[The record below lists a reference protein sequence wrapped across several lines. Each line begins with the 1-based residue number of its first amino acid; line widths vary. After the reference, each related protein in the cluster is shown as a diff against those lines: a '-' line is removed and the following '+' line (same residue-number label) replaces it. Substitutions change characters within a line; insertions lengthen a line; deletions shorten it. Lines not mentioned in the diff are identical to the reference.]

1 MTHNEYE
8 QAKRRLEESRRA
20 GVELVESAYQAQMRA
35 LEMVWSLLAG
45 AADTPLLTAAPA
57 TSPPAAADPAPPPPQ
72 RQRHRTG
79 DVEQEL
85 RRIYR
90 QLPET
95 FGRSDIH
102 TLLGYEPDRGALY
115 RILADLSTKGV
126 LVIQEVSLGRRPAAY
141 RKVAADLPPAS
152 PPKTSPGSPAP

>member
-20 GVELVESAYQAQMRA
+20 GLDLVEAAYQAQMRA

-45 AADTPLLTAAPA
+45 AADTPLLSTPPA
-57 TSPPAAADPAPPPPQ
+57 TSPPAAANPAPPPPQ

-85 RRIYR
+85 RRIYG

-102 TLLGYEPDRGALY
+102 ALLGYEPDRGALY
-115 RILADLSTKGV
+115 RILADLSTQGV
-126 LVIQEVSLGRRPAAY
+126 LVIQKVSLGRRPAVY
-141 RKVAADLPPAS
+141 RKIVADLPPAGS
-152 PPKTSPGSPAP
+152 SKASPG